1 MKEQH
6 KRILDPKTVA
16 ALCVYLSVAVLCFAN
31 RDKITIASIVSYTP
45 DDPVL
50 AAAVMIALFTLKGC
64 TVLLN
69 GNVLYAASGVLFSLP
84 VAMAVNSIGT
94 VLMTTIP
101 FFIGRKSGADMME
114 SLVKKYKKLELVRN
128 APRHNEFVFTLFIR
142 VLGILPCEPMGMYL
156 GACGLRYRNFILGT
170 MLGLAPAIAAYAI
183 IGEYAAIPTS
193 PQFVIAAVFQLS
205 TTLCSLLAAFVWR
218 KRNKKQEGMKP
229 CKK

>member
-1 MKEQH
+1 MEKQQ
-6 KRILDPKTVA
+6 KRIFDPKTVA
-16 ALCVYLSVAVLCFAN
+16 ALCVYLCVAVLCFLN
-31 RDKITIASIVSYTP
+31 RDKITIASIVGYTP

-69 GNVLYAASGVLFSLP
+69 GNILYAASGVLFSLP

-101 FFIGRKSGADMME
+101 FFIGRKSGTEMME
-114 SLVKKYKKLELVRN
+114 PLVKKYKKLELVRD
-128 APRHNEFVFTLFIR
+128 APRQNEFAFTLFIR

-193 PQFVIAAVFQLS
+193 PQFIIAAVFQVS
-205 TTLCSLLAAFVWR
+205 TTLFSLLAAFMWR
-218 KRNKKQEGMKP
+218 KRSKKQEGMKP

>member
-1 MKEQH
+1 MEKQQ
-6 KRILDPKTVA
+6 KRIFDPKMVA
-16 ALCVYLSVAVLCFAN
+16 VLCVYLGMAALCFLN
-31 RDKITIASIVSYTP
+31 RDKITIASIVGYTP

-69 GNVLYAASGVLFSLP
+69 GNILYAASGVLFSLP

-101 FFIGRKSGADMME
+101 FFIGRKSGTEMME
-114 SLVKKYKKLELVRN
+114 PLVKKYKKLELVRD
-128 APRHNEFVFTLFIR
+128 APRQNEFAFTLFIR

-193 PQFVIAAVFQLS
+193 PQFIIAAVFQVS
-205 TTLCSLLAAFVWR
+205 TTLFSLLAAFMWR
-218 KRNKKQEGMKP
+218 KRSKKQEGMKP